1 MYFVTYEQNRWLKK
15 KKEKKKLDCEDSV
28 KYLYH
33 ACVSH

>member
-1 MYFVTYEQNRWLKK
+1 MYFVTYEQNRWLK